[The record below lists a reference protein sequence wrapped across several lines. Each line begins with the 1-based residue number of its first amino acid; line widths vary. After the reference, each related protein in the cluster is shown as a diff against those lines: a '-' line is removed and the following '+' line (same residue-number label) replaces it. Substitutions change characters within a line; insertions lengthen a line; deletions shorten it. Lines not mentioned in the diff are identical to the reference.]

1 MGACEVAASNCLGPT
16 RPTSS
21 SGRVFPEQWTPRARA
36 RRFHVFRVSG
46 NLVRLRRA
54 LVGRLRPALFRVS
67 GNIVRLP
74 LRFLASAR
82 PDSSCPSCCLLLLL
96 LLPLLLL
103 LLRNSCWSS
112 GVGIA
117 KEAMQEGP
125 TAS

>member
-36 RRFHVFRVSG
+36 RCFHFFRVSG
-46 NLVRLRRA
+46 NLVRLRPA
-54 LVGRLRPALFRVS
+54 LVGRLRPARVRVS
-67 GNIVRLP
+67 G
-74 LRFLASAR
+74 AR